1 MLLPLGI
8 LFSSCYGFKGIT
20 IPSDLTNIKV
30 LLEKTNLE
38 YKLSIYNENAPV
50 GSDTIP
56 IAKFPVPI
64 QNIFVGKNYTG
75 GQPWS

>member
-1 MLLPLGI
+1 MKATDITGI
-8 LFSSCYGFKGIT
+8 TTTTAGIT